1 MQPLPEVGDLVR
13 DAATGR
19 VGFYVGNVL
28 GTSSGCPSGTSPG
41 TPSGSSPV
49 SPSGSSP
56 GTPPGTS
63 PGTPSGSG
71 PGGVSGSASWRC
83 LIRPVHGGAEWE
95 AEPADVQPATPM
107 RELRARAAEINARS
121 RRGLS

>member
-13 DAATGR
+13 DTATGR
-19 VGFYVGNVL
+19 VGFYVGSVP
-28 GTSSGCPSGTSPG
+28 GC
-41 TPSGSSPV
+41 
-49 SPSGSSP
+49 
-56 GTPPGTS
+56 
-63 PGTPSGSG
+63 
-71 PGGVSGSASWRC
+71 VSGSPGSVSGSVLGSASGSVPGRC

-95 AEPADVQPATPM
+95 AEPADVQPATPL

>member
-19 VGFYVGNVL
+19 VGFYVGNVPGSL
-28 GTSSGCPSGTSPG
+28 PGSVPGC
-41 TPSGSSPV
+41 V
-49 SPSGSSP
+49 
-56 GTPPGTS
+56 
-63 PGTPSGSG
+63 
-71 PGGVSGSASWRC
+71 PGGVPGTFSGRC

-95 AEPADVQPATPM
+95 AEPADVQPATPL

>member
-28 GTSSGCPSGTSPG
+28 GTSPG
-41 TPSGSSPV
+41 SR
-49 SPSGSSP
+49 
-56 GTPPGTS
+56 
-63 PGTPSGSG
+63 
-71 PGGVSGSASWRC
+71 SGSASGRC

>member
-28 GTSSGCPSGTSPG
+28 GTLPVTSPG
-41 TPSGSSPV
+41 TPSE
-49 SPSGSSP
+49 
-56 GTPPGTS
+56 
-63 PGTPSGSG
+63 SG
-71 PGGVSGSASWRC
+71 PGGVSGSPSGRC